1 MQLRWKASFSA
12 TCLHA
17 AHCMAEGLPIVD
29 TRLAGALQPAVDSL
43 LGEIKACGLSAKST
57 LPLLVSLAAE
67 YENNRQL
74 VQRTVGKLHGAG
86 ALSRE
91 SIARLTGCVADLE
104 AAMLGHRPQLV
115 EELAVR
121 GRPLR
126 EQWEARGPG
135 LLKEM
140 GRLVGEESFL
150 ALAAEI
156 VLVAP
161 LVGGHGRAHLP
172 NNRVT
177 FEAVLANP
185 HAELPEVLRLGWLL
199 GQLNFDL
206 PRFSDSILGSRLE
219 WVAGLAALPLVLAAA
234 ERVELVSS
242 ASDMLGQTL
251 KCWHQPDKTSEC
263 LHDWWQTY
271 AEGDVRWTVALA
283 GLDAMLASLGIFQ
296 EAAR

>member
-17 AHCMAEGLPIVD
+17 ANCVSEGLPAADAQLIASL
-29 TRLAGALQPAVDSL
+29 RPAIDQLLHEVEACELPADSML
-43 LGEIKACGLSAKST
+43 LLLESLSA
-57 LPLLVSLAAE
+57 E
-67 YENNRQL
+67 HDNNRQL
-74 VQRTVGKLHGAG
+74 VELAVSKLQGRSTLG
-86 ALSRE
+86 QD
-91 SIARLTGCVADLE
+91 SIARLAGCVADLE
-104 AAMLGHRPQLV
+104 AAMLRARPQLV

-140 GRLVGEESFL
+140 RRLVGEDSFL
-150 ALAAEI
+150 APAAEI

-161 LVGGHGRAHLP
+161 LVGGHGRAHLQS
-172 NNRVT
+172 NRVT

-206 PRFSDSILGSRLE
+206 PRFSDSISGNRLGF
-219 WVAGLAALPLVLAAA
+219 VASLATLPLVLAAA
-234 ERVELVSS
+234 ETVELLPS
-242 ASDMLGQTL
+242 ASGMLSQAL
-251 KCWHQPDKTSEC
+251 ECWHQPTEMAEC
-263 LHDWWQTY
+263 LHDWWQAY
-271 AEGDVRWTVALA
+271 VEGNVRWTVAIA
-283 GLDAMLASLGIFQ
+283 GLEAMLTLPDGL
-296 EAAR
+296 R

>member
-12 TCLHA
+12 TCLYA
-17 AHCMAEGLPIVD
+17 ANCLAEDMPIADAQLVAALKPTVDGLLHEIQAA
-29 TRLAGALQPAVDSL
+29 RLSVP
-43 LGEIKACGLSAKST
+43 ST

-67 YENNRQL
+67 QENNRQL
-74 VQRTVGKLHGAG
+74 VELAVNKLRGAG
-86 ALSRE
+86 SSIGPE
-91 SIARLTGCVADLE
+91 SVTRLTGCVADLE
-104 AAMLGHRPQLV
+104 AAMLRTRPQLV

-135 LLKEM
+135 LLKAM
-140 GRLVGEESFL
+140 ARLVGDDAFL
-150 ALAAEI
+150 APAAEI

-161 LVGGHGRAHLP
+161 LVGGHGQAHLP

-206 PRFSDSILGSRLE
+206 PRFCDSIPGSRLE
-219 WVAGLAALPLVLAAA
+219 HVASLAALPLVLAAA
-234 ERVELVSS
+234 EGVELVSS
-242 ASDMLGQTL
+242 ASDMLVQTL
-251 KCWHQPDKTSEC
+251 ECWHQPVETGEC
-263 LHDWWQTY
+263 LQGWWQTY
-271 AEGDVRWTVALA
+271 YEGNVRWTVALA
-283 GLDAMLASLGIFQ
+283 GLNAMLESG
-296 EAAR
+296 